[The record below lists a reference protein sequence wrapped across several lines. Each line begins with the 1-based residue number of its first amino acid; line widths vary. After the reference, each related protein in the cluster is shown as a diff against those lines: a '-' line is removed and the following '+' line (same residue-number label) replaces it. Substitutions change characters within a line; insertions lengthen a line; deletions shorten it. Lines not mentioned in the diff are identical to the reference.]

1 MAAAEDGRRD
11 LFDGMDTMRE
21 RFMRRAKVVEYERG
35 DTICDVGSGK
45 LALRYMSS
53 GTASVLLP
61 TPEGGEVL
69 LGAVFKGMTVNVSEM
84 ISGVNAHIFRAAT
97 KCIVYE
103 LYCEEFLEQCRDPK
117 FLRWCMWIM
126 SRNIMFLSEF
136 SSVRGIRNA
145 DLRLIEFLRVMAFQQ
160 NGSRPEGAF
169 SVDWPLSQQL
179 LAELV
184 NVSRPYLSERI
195 GRLQAEG
202 VLKIT
207 GNTFAVTARG
217 ERPVQ

>member
-1 MAAAEDGRRD
+1 MRTQ
-11 LFDGMDTMRE
+11 LFCCTW
-21 RFMRRAKVVEYERG
+21 
-35 DTICDVGSGK
+35 
-45 LALRYMSS
+45 
-53 GTASVLLP
+53 
-61 TPEGGEVL
+61 
-69 LGAVFKGMTVNVSEM
+69 SE
-84 ISGVNAHIFRAAT
+84 NIFRAAT

-103 LYCEEFLEQCRDPK
+103 LYREEFLEQCRDPK

>member
-1 MAAAEDGRRD
+1 
-11 LFDGMDTMRE
+11 MDTMRE
-21 RFMRRAKVVEYERG
+21 RVMRRAKVVEYERG
-35 DTICDVGSGK
+35 DTICGPGSGT

-61 TPEGGEVL
+61 TPGGGEVL
-69 LGAVFKGMTVNVSEM
+69 MGAVFKGMTVNISEM
-84 ISGVNAHIFRAAT
+84 ISGVNTHIFRATT
-97 KCIVYE
+97 KCIIYE
-103 LYCEEFLEQCRDPK
+103 LYSEEFLEQCKDPQ

-145 DLRLIEFLRVMAFQQ
+145 DLRLMEFLRVMAFLQT
-160 NGSRPEGAF
+160 GSRPTGSF
-169 SVDWPLSQQL
+169 CVDWALSQQL

-184 NVSRPYLSERI
+184 NVSRPYLNERI
-195 GRLQAEG
+195 SRLQAEG

-207 GNTFAVTARG
+207 GNSFEVIVRG
-217 ERPVQ
+217 N

>member
-1 MAAAEDGRRD
+1 MRYTDVSLHSFGFALPPRVVSSAALEDALAPLYQRLKLSAGR
-11 LFDGMDTMRE
+11 L
-21 RFMRRAKVVEYERG
+21 
-35 DTICDVGSGK
+35 
-45 LALRYMSS
+45 
-53 GTASVLLP
+53 
-61 TPEGGEVL
+61 
-69 LGAVFKGMTVNVSEM
+69 EM

-97 KCIVYE
+97 ICIVYE
-103 LYCEEFLEQCRDPK
+103 LYCEEFLEQCGDPK